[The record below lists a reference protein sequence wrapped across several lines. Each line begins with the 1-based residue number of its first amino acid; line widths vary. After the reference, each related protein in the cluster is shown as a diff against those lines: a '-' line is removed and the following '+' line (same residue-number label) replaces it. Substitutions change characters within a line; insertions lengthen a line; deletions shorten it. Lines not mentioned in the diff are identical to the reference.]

1 MLSLIVPAYNEEV
14 MIGETLRTLVASARS
29 VGEPFELI
37 VVDDASTDATAEIA
51 RAHGAAVVRVEQHR
65 ISAVR
70 NAGARAA
77 QGDVFLFVDADTLV
91 PAATLVQML
100 DALRQGAVG
109 GGARVRFDEQGL
121 GPWSHAVV
129 AFGCWVMY
137 RLRLAGGCF
146 LFARREAFDAAGGF
160 DERYF
165 ASEEIHF
172 ALALKKIGRF
182 AMLPA
187 AVLSSGR
194 KLRLFS
200 GWQMLRQMLRLAAG
214 GLRAVRRREGLEFWY
229 DGRREAADLRP
240 SVAPDAPRSAKEDR
254 P

>member
-51 RAHGAAVVRVEQHR
+51 RAHGASVLRVDLHR

-70 NAGARAA
+70 NAGARTAK
-77 QGDVFLFVDADTLV
+77 GELLVFVDADTLV
-91 PAATLVQML
+91 PPETLAQML

-109 GGARVRFDEQGL
+109 GGARVRFDEHGFDA
-121 GPWSHAVV
+121 WTRAVV

-194 KLRLFS
+194 KLRLFP

-214 GLRAVRRREGLEFWY
+214 GLRTVRRREGLEFWY
-229 DGRREAADLRP
+229 DGRREATDLRP
-240 SVAPDAPRSAKEDR
+240 SRGRDPVLRQSRDA
-254 P
+254 